1 MRLTLR
7 EFHHEYQIYKDDFD
21 IELSLRLA
29 RMTYAKAKVKSQKQ
43 EEWI

>member
-7 EFHHEYQIYKDDFD
+7 QFHHEYQIYKDDFD

-29 RMTYAKAKVKSQKQ
+29 RTTYAKAKAKAQKA